1 MGLHNK
7 DPNFY
12 PLRHKQFWTHWPQRG
27 IAYVANTTGSNSPP
41 SSFLHSPIWKCAN
54 DDIRKNLINHVPN
67 ATEVSIYCSGRF
79 ECWLDV
85 IGGEENVR
93 HACIVAVVRDPIS
106 HFLSAYNEYEV
117 RLNAKKTQKDR
128 TRLERLAHPLN
139 FERFAFGEE
148 KRFEQFIVDFLTAP
162 NEFYGEH
169 EIHHVYSMTGILAGL
184 NRKYRRQL
192 DGYLPSLNNLEYNYP
207 EFLKE
212 TCPHALPQRAF
223 ESWNKE
229 ERYHHPSEAD
239 KLGFRAAANSV
250 WKKGGPESR
259 ALCVLR
265 AMDYACY
272 DKLPVDDFCK
282 IVYMSEAFSN
292 ITAF

>member
-1 MGLHNK
+1 M
-7 DPNFY
+7 
-12 PLRHKQFWTHWPQRG
+12 
-27 IAYVANTTGSNSPP
+27 
-41 SSFLHSPIWKCAN
+41 
-54 DDIRKNLINHVPN
+54 
-67 ATEVSIYCSGRF
+67 
-79 ECWLDV
+79 
-85 IGGEENVR
+85 R

-229 ERYHHPSEAD
+229 ERYHHPSESD
-239 KLGFRAAANSV
+239 NSGFRAAAHSV
-250 WKKGGPESR
+250 GKKHGSVPR
-259 ALCVLR
+259 ALCVLL
-265 AMDYACY
+265 AMDCACY

-292 ITAF
+292 ITAL